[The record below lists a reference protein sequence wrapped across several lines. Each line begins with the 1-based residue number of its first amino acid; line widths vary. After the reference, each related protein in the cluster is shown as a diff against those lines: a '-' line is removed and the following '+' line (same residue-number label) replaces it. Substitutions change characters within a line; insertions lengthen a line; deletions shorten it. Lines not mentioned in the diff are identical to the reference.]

1 MTFWKHSKKNVKQR
15 RLIGG
20 EFTEA
25 ESNTNEI
32 IQPPKPV
39 QKIDESP
46 GFCYQIKKDK
56 ELNRLSITDKASCE
70 YTFSP
75 FDQVVGCYYRDTN
88 TQNAKDI
95 CYDFYGASHRAIMF
109 NGEDTGFC
117 FALRN
122 NTDNAC
128 VVKLDENR
136 VASTEPIFEIP
147 KDVENMVK
155 KYSDK

>member
-1 MTFWKHSKKNVKQR
+1 MTFWKHSKKNVQPR
-15 RLIGG
+15 AIGG
-20 EFTEA
+20 
-25 ESNTNEI
+25 EI
-32 IQPPKPV
+32 IQPEPTPPPKPV
-39 QKIDESP
+39 HKIDESP

-56 ELNRLSITDKASCE
+56 ELNRLGITDKASCE

-75 FDQVVGCYYRDTN
+75 FDQVVGCYYRDTS

-117 FALRN
+117 FALRT

-147 KDVENMVK
+147 KDVVENMVK